1 MSDVVIRPVT
11 PDDLPAVVEM
21 VHELAAYE
29 KAPESCTLTAERL
42 HECLFAP
49 DPAVFAHVAT
59 VDGVPAGC
67 MVWFLNFSTWEGS
80 HGIYL
85 EDLYVRAAARGTG
98 LGRALLATLARICVE
113 RGYPRLDW
121 SVLDWN
127 PARDFYH
134 AIGAE
139 HQAEWL
145 PYRVTGPALA
155 ALAGHEGITAR

>member
-1 MSDVVIRPVT
+1 MSDVEIRPVA

-29 KAPESCTLTAERL
+29 KAPDSCTLTVDRL
-42 HECLFAP
+42 RGALFAAA
-49 DPAVFAHVAT
+49 PAAYAHVAT
-59 VDGVPAGC
+59 VDGRPAGFAL
-67 MVWFLNFSTWEGS
+67 WFLNFSTWEGS

-85 EDLYVRAAARGTG
+85 EDLYVRPEARGTG
-98 LGRALLATLARICVE
+98 LGRALLATLAGICVE

-121 SVLDWN
+121 AVLDWN

-139 HQAEWL
+139 HQSEWL
-145 PYRVTGPALA
+145 PYRLTGAALA
-155 ALAGHEGITAR
+155 ALAAR